1 MLPATK
7 CPPHRLIL
15 LIPHTQKGAILLHTT
30 SSSKHSL
37 HLHLRTRPILL
48 IPRLPKHQRRQII
61 TLTINH
67 RGTDGK
73 MLPVDRLWKSQN
85 VLGRVEGEAGGGAAG
100 GAGLADVEA
109 DEAVAAGG
117 GEDVVAG

>member
-1 MLPATK
+1 
-7 CPPHRLIL
+7 
-15 LIPHTQKGAILLHTT
+15 
-30 SSSKHSL
+30 
-37 HLHLRTRPILL
+37 
-48 IPRLPKHQRRQII
+48 
-61 TLTINH
+61 
-67 RGTDGK
+67 